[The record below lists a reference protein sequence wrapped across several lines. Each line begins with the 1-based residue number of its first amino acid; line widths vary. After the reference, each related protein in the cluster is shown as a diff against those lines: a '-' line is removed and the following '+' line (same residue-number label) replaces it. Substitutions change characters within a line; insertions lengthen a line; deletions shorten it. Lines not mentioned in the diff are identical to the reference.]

1 MEKTWTILDIITW
14 GKAYF
19 EEKQIESPR
28 LTIEL
33 LLSFVLDKP
42 RVYLYTAFDQPL
54 SAQELSVLRSMVK
67 RRGERE
73 PLQYITGEAYFYD
86 LRLEVSPATLIPR
99 PETELLAEYV
109 IKRARAQRQDS
120 DREAEADS
128 GEYAILDI
136 GTGSGCLGLA
146 IAKNLPFTTLYGID
160 ISDDALEIAARN
172 SAKVGV
178 TNVHWG
184 KIDILRSVPRRKFD
198 AIVANPPYI
207 AAGDMED
214 LEPEV
219 RLHEPRLALTDE
231 SNDGLQFYRRFAEIF
246 PTSLK
251 NNRSWFAVEI
261 GYGQAE
267 SVQRL
272 FTVAGFQTLIMNDLA
287 NIPRICVGAKEGL
300 A

>member
-19 EEKQIESPR
+19 EERQIDSPR

-33 LLSFVLDKP
+33 LLSFALGKP

-54 SAQELSVLRSMVK
+54 TVKELSALRSMVK

-99 PETELLAEYV
+99 PETELLADYA
-109 IKRARAQRQDS
+109 IRRLSAQRQDF
-120 DREAEADS
+120 DQS
-128 GEYAILDI
+128 GESTDGECAVLDI

-146 IAKNLPFTTLYGID
+146 IAKRLPFVTLYGID
-160 ISDDALEIAARN
+160 ISDEVLEIAARN
-172 SAKVGV
+172 GAKVGA

-184 KIDILRSVPRRKFD
+184 KIDILRSAPRRKFD

-207 AAGDMED
+207 GVPDWED

-219 RLHEPRLALTDE
+219 RLHEPRAALTDE
-231 SNDGLQFYRRFAEIF
+231 SADGLRFYRRFAEIF
-246 PTSLK
+246 PSTLK
-251 NNRSWFAVEI
+251 NGDSWFAVEM

-267 SVQRL
+267 AVQRI
-272 FTVAGFQTLIMNDLA
+272 FQGAGFQTVIINDLA
-287 NIPRICVGAKEGL
+287 NIPRICVGAREGL